1 MTAISSPTVGASLPV
16 PAVASDTDRLFWVLF
31 PDCQGIIEDVVL
43 LGAPV
48 EGEAK
53 HWEPF
58 RKVVCGRIINGYSR
72 SVRALP
78 RGVTVLTE
86 HLAGRCPR
94 PGPGLG
100 GPQGP
105 VGLWPITGNVF

>member
-1 MTAISSPTVGASLPV
+1 MCVCGCTCTCVCACVTSISSTTAGESLPG
-16 PAVASDTDRLFWVLF
+16 PSVARDADGLCRGLS

-58 RKVVCGRIINGYSR
+58 RKVVSGRIVNGYCR
-72 SVRALP
+72 SVP
-78 RGVTVLTE
+78 TPGQRG
-86 HLAGRCPR
+86 
-94 PGPGLG
+94 G
-100 GPQGP
+100 G
-105 VGLWPITGNVF
+105 TY

>member
-1 MTAISSPTVGASLPV
+1 MCICTCVRVYVTSISSATIGESLSG
-16 PAVASDTDRLFWVLF
+16 PAVARGADSHFRGLS

-58 RKVVCGRIINGYSR
+58 QKVVSGRIVNGYCR
-72 SVRALP
+72 SVQTLC
-78 RGVTVLTE
+78 L
-86 HLAGRCPR
+86 
-94 PGPGLG
+94 
-100 GPQGP
+100 
-105 VGLWPITGNVF
+105 

>member
-1 MTAISSPTVGASLPV
+1 MARDADGLCRGLS
-16 PAVASDTDRLFWVLF
+16 

-58 RKVVCGRIINGYSR
+58 RKVVSGRIVNGYCR
-72 SVRALP
+72 SVP
-78 RGVTVLTE
+78 TPGQRG
-86 HLAGRCPR
+86 
-94 PGPGLG
+94 G
-100 GPQGP
+100 G
-105 VGLWPITGNVF
+105 TY